1 MSELT
6 FEFRIDQSITATFDP
21 ADFEGLDEFEIREAL
36 YENLPDGVDDGD
48 VEYAARRIDEW
59 LVAEVPVGR

>member
-6 FEFRIDQSITATFDP
+6 FEFRIDQSITATLDP

-59 LVAEVPVGR
+59 LVAEAPVGR